1 MHEAR
6 TNKVVTM
13 TIQESIQK
21 SLHLLTKQERP
32 FKINL
37 LRQSSQNFLRSLT
50 IQYQSIYITKLGAS
64 ALQLGIANSIGGFAS
79 ALVAIP
85 TGWFADKHGLKK
97 VFMFGT
103 VLMALAATIF
113 ALAYNWIMI
122 IPALIIDALAL
133 RIVMTACPMVCG
145 SCLKNE
151 ERATGMQLCDTLS
164 AAPRLISPMIAAFL
178 ITFFGGL
185 TVAGI
190 RPLYLIQVLGLIL
203 LVLLVFR
210 RFVNPRTI
218 EAASTELPFFEGMW
232 DVFRQGIM
240 VKRWILCTCLSSVPM
255 FLNQV
260 YLPKFAVEVK
270 GADQYIVGGM
280 ATASAAIPLVLSLA
294 TGMLADVIGRKK
306 VVYLTLPVYCSSLLL
321 LVYATDSTMLIA
333 SGVLQGFLM
342 LAGVTQGA
350 ITAELVPT
358 SLLGRWY
365 GILGL
370 FRGVTSLIIP
380 LIGGVIWS
388 IVSPAHVFLFLV
400 LTQVARV
407 LIVITVPETLR
418 KGAS

>member
-1 MHEAR
+1 
-6 TNKVVTM
+6 M

-21 SLHLLTKQERP
+21 SLHFLTKQEP
-32 FKINL
+32 LFKINL

-50 IQYQSIYITKLGAS
+50 LQYQSIYITQLGAS
-64 ALQLGIANSIGGFAS
+64 ALQLGVANSIGGLAS
-79 ALVAIP
+79 AVVALP
-85 TGWFADKHGLKK
+85 AGWFADKHGLKK
-97 VFMFGT
+97 VFMVGT

-113 ALAYNWIMI
+113 AVAANWIMI
-122 IPALIIDALAL
+122 IPALILDAIAL
-133 RIVMTACPMVCG
+133 KIVMTACPMVCG

-164 AAPRLISPMIAAFL
+164 AAPRLISPIIAAFL

-185 TVAGI
+185 AVAGI
-190 RPLYLIQVLGLIL
+190 RPLYFIQVAGLVL

-218 EAASTELPFFEGMW
+218 EAPSTELQFFEGMR

-260 YLPKFAVEVK
+260 YLPQYAVEVK

-294 TGMLADVIGRKK
+294 TGMLADLIGRKK

-342 LAGVTQGA
+342 LAAVTQGA

-358 SLLGRWY
+358 PLLGRWY

-370 FRGVTSLIIP
+370 FRGITSLLIP

-388 IVSPAHVFLFLV
+388 LVSPAHVFLFLV

-407 LIVITVPETLR
+407 LILLTVPETLR
-418 KGAS
+418 KGTAEE